1 MRNEIPYVLLSAVYG
16 VINTYLPIV
25 LAVRQFSKGEIG
37 ILLAI
42 IEITGLTIPFFITA
56 KLDKNGRYGLTM
68 ILLGFSMG
76 IAIGA
81 LLWFR
86 SFWVTALC
94 LGVFAIGSKGLVP
107 ILDSFTAKI
116 LRNDP
121 KKYGAIRAFGSAG
134 FVCMAI
140 FLQFFPP
147 VQGHNIS
154 RFIALATA
162 LSCLFAVS
170 VLRLPSIFNTSVLK
184 AAHPHPATTA
194 ADEKALLFSK
204 PFITLL
210 LLVFF
215 AWLGLVPSQRFFS
228 LYVEEYIHSH
238 ATAGLWALAALAEI
252 PLMIFSGRL
261 ILRFGTEKLLA
272 LCLIS
277 MSIRNISYIVLPGIS
292 GAVFGQLLHSLCFG
306 LFFPLS
312 VITCTAH
319 SKGKTATAMM
329 LLTAANGLANIIG
342 SVIGGYI
349 IEYFGYP
356 TLFVSFSLCPLAG
369 LCIYT
374 YQNKHCHTLSDT
386 PEGEKQHERL
396 V

>member
-1 MRNEIPYVLLSAVYG
+1 MQNEIPYILLSAVYG

-37 ILLAI
+37 MLLAI
-42 IEITGLTIPFFITA
+42 IEITGLSIPFFITA

-68 ILLGFSMG
+68 ILLGLSMG
-76 IAIGA
+76 MAIGA

-86 SFWVTALC
+86 SFWVTAVC
-94 LGVFAIGSKGLVP
+94 LAVFAIGSKGLVP

-134 FVCMAI
+134 FVCMTI

-147 VQGHNIS
+147 VQGNDIS
-154 RFIALATA
+154 RFIGMATA

-170 VLRLPSIFNTSVLK
+170 VLRLPSVFNTSLLK
-184 AAHPHPATTA
+184 AAVPHPSATA

-204 PFITLL
+204 PFVALL
-210 LLVFF
+210 LLVFS
-215 AWLGLVPSQRFFS
+215 AWLGMVPSQRFFS
-228 LYVEEYIHSH
+228 LYVEEYLHIH
-238 ATAGLWALAALAEI
+238 ATAALWALAASAEI
-252 PLMIFSGRL
+252 PLMIFSGSL
-261 ILRFGTEKLLA
+261 IRRFGTEKLLA

-329 LLTAANGLANIIG
+329 LLTAANSLANTIG

-349 IEYFGYP
+349 IDYFGYP
-356 TLFVSFSLCPLAG
+356 ALFLSFSLCPLVG

-374 YQNKHCHTLSDT
+374 YQNKRCRMYQLI
-386 PEGEKQHERL
+386 HEEEQEHHE
-396 V
+396 